1 MLSQSLGE
9 RVELTGSMVSKT
21 AESDHDRQT
30 PPHLASR
37 VFPASIL
44 SKSGAP
50 CLCRPKACQKG
61 GSQQFWDDWKEVPY
75 CAPTKVWVCDV
86 IDRFAARSG
95 AVSGRVAE
103 MTFTVFTTQSACN
116 G

>member
-1 MLSQSLGE
+1 MAIKSRGTLDWSLNFNTVEARNRALNASNQVFIVPLHAPHRVVWMLSQNLGE

-44 SKSGAP
+44 SSSGQP
-50 CLCRPKACQKG
+50 CPSGPKAFQKG
-61 GSQQFWDDWKEVPY
+61 GAQ
-75 CAPTKVWVCDV
+75 
-86 IDRFAARSG
+86 
-95 AVSGRVAE
+95 
-103 MTFTVFTTQSACN
+103 
-116 G
+116 